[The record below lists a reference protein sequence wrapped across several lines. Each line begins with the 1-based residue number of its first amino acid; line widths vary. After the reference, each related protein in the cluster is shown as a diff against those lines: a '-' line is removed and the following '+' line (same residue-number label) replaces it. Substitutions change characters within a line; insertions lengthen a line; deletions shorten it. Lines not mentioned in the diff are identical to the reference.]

1 MQKFVIIVA
10 GGSGSRMKS
19 EIPKQFLE
27 LNNRPIAM
35 RTIER
40 FALADEHIQFIL
52 VLPKTQFAFW
62 EQLVEEYRFD
72 IPVQLA
78 EGGEQRY
85 HSVGNGLENV
95 PAGSLVA
102 IHDAVRPLVA
112 LDVIRNGFAELQN
125 QVGAIPVVPVVES
138 LRKKT
143 DDGHK
148 AVFREDYVIVQ
159 TPQFFRTDAIAPLYR
174 QPFVP
179 AFTDD
184 ATVAEKGGLSIGL
197 FEGNRENIKITT
209 PGDIQIAE
217 ALFESL

>member
-1 MQKFVIIVA
+1 MVA

-27 LNNRPIAM
+27 LNDRPIAM

-40 FALADEHIQFIL
+40 FAHADDEIQFIL
-52 VLPKTQFAFW
+52 VLPKAQFAFW
-62 EQLVEEYRFD
+62 EQLVEEYRFE
-72 IPVQLA
+72 IPVQLV

-85 HSVGNGLENV
+85 HSVGNGLKYV
-95 PAGSLVA
+95 PSGSLVA
-102 IHDAVRPLVA
+102 IHDAVRPLVSTE
-112 LDVIRNGFAELQN
+112 VIRNGFLELDKWTG
-125 QVGAIPVVPVVES
+125 VIPVVPIVES

-143 DDGHK
+143 PEGHQ

-174 QPFVP
+174 QNYDPS
-179 AFTDD
+179 FTDD

-197 FEGNRENIKITT
+197 IEGNRENIKITT
-209 PGDIQIAE
+209 PADLQIAE

>member
-1 MQKFVIIVA
+1 MQKFVVIVA

-27 LNNRPIAM
+27 LKDRPIAM

-40 FALADEHIQFIL
+40 FAHADDKIQFIL

-62 EQLVEEYRFD
+62 EQLVEEYRFE
-72 IPVQLA
+72 IPVQLV

-85 HSVGNGLENV
+85 HSVGNGLKNV

-112 LDVIRNGFAELQN
+112 NEVIRNGFLELDKWTG
-125 QVGAIPVVPVVES
+125 VIPVVPVVES

-143 DDGHK
+143 TEGHQ

-174 QPFVP
+174 QNFDPS
-179 AFTDD
+179 FTDD

-197 FEGNRENIKITT
+197 IDGNRENIKITT
-209 PGDIQIAE
+209 PADLHIAE
-217 ALFESL
+217 ALFEPL